1 MVLITQAC
9 PNKSHRFQAISEGI
23 FPAHDH
29 TGKAFS
35 ADYYPKRFRK
45 RGLPLAAGLAGC
57 WAELRGD
64 WKFLAQVLDLQEHYR
79 KPRSLCHLCGAC
91 RNRPGLEFTDFA
103 MNSPLRDSRIS
114 SDDWNA
120 KYAVYGLP
128 LILLPGFC
136 IWHVYFDIMHTMDL
150 GILQIVLASIMWT
163 LTARPERDLF
173 LAWGFNFMLKNI
185 KTLRRQIDPG
195 IQKKIRNSKNYEI
208 VISPYVFESALSF

>member
-79 KPRSLCHLCGAC
+79 KPQSLCHLCGAC

-103 MNSPLRDSRIS
+103 TNSPLKDSRIS

-163 LTARPERDLF
+163 LTARPGVFRGRSRLGWADVGCIGTV
-173 LAWGFNFMLKNI
+173 AKGVAMVGI
-185 KTLRRQIDPG
+185 VYRIGTIQIW
-195 IQKKIRNSKNYEI
+195 
-208 VISPYVFESALSF
+208 

>member
-1 MVLITQAC
+1 MVLIRQAC

-79 KPRSLCHLCGAC
+79 KPQSLCHLCGAC

-136 IWHVYFDIMHTMDL
+136 IWHVFRHHAYYGL
-150 GILQIVLASIMWT
+150 GHSSNSV
-163 LTARPERDLF
+163 
-173 LAWGFNFMLKNI
+173 GFNNVDTYCPSWCFPRSVEARL
-185 KTLRRQIDPG
+185 G
-195 IQKKIRNSKNYEI
+195 
-208 VISPYVFESALSF
+208 